1 MTKTIVGSVM
11 ICLCFASLATA
22 EEKYPTKFSREIAE
36 APSVRAALTYVE
48 EHFDAQI
55 DEWIRI
61 TEIPAPS
68 REEDRRAA
76 HLAERLEMLGLEV
89 DTDSIGNV
97 VGHMK
102 GAGGGPTVVFA
113 AHMDTVH
120 PMDTDLTVRKQDGE
134 LHAPGIFDNSASV
147 SNMLAAVRAIHA
159 SGLKTRGDVYFI
171 GTVQEELGLKG
182 MIHWLDENP
191 GITDML
197 VGLDGGLGPVN
208 YGALGIYWSEMH
220 FHGEGS
226 HTNSSRGKPH
236 PARAAAA
243 CITGIYE
250 IPLPPPGPASAVYNV
265 GKIQGGL
272 VVNAIP
278 QDVRFTVDLRTV
290 DAELLSKLDKQI
302 VETCMKA
309 AEDHGVLFERK
320 LIQRMEAGGTREQL
334 APRRAH
340 PIVQTAV
347 DVLEHLGVDLPE
359 DRKALASG
367 STDANAGVLRS
378 IPSVAVGR
386 GRGGKQHTLSEW
398 ADAESARVATQQIVL
413 LVAALAELDRIP

>member
-1 MTKTIVGSVM
+1 MNKTTILPALVS
-11 ICLCFASLATA
+11 LCFATLTSA
-22 EEKYPTKFSREIAE
+22 EEEYPTKFSRSIVEV
-36 APSVRAALTYVE
+36 PQVRAALTYIE
-48 EHFDAQI
+48 DRFDAQVE
-55 DEWIRI
+55 EWIRI

-68 REEDRRAA
+68 RDEDRRAS
-76 HLAERLEMLGLEV
+76 HLAARMEMLGLEV

-97 VGHMK
+97 IGTMK
-102 GAGGGPTVVFA
+102 GTGGGPTVVFA

-120 PMDTDLTVRKQDGE
+120 PIDTDVKVRKQDGE

-147 SNMLAAVRAIHA
+147 SNMLAAIRAIHA
-159 SGLKTRGDVYFI
+159 SGLKTKGDVYFI

-182 MIHWLDENP
+182 MAHWLDENP
-191 GITDML
+191 RVADML
-197 VGLDGGLGPVN
+197 VGLDGGLGPVS

-220 FHGEGS
+220 FHGEGA

-265 GKIQGGL
+265 GKIRGGH

-290 DAELLSKLDKQI
+290 DADLLSKLDEQI
-302 VETCMKA
+302 VETCTKA
-309 AEDHGVLFERK
+309 AEDHGVVFERK
-320 LIQRMEAGGTREQL
+320 IIQRMEAGGTPEQL
-334 APRRAH
+334 APRRSH

-347 DVLEHLGVDLPE
+347 DILEHLGVDLPE
-359 DRKALASG
+359 GRKAVASG
-367 STDANAGVLRS
+367 STDANAGVLRG

-386 GRGGKQHTLSEW
+386 GRGGNQHTLAEW
-398 ADAESARVATQQIVL
+398 ADIESARIATQQIVL
-413 LVAALAELDRIP
+413 LVAALAELDH